1 MTDRQRVMITA
12 GASGIGASIARA
24 FVDAGARVSIIDVDG
39 DAVRAGVAADGRLHG
54 VAGDVSDE
62 GVIDAWF
69 DEVSAS
75 WGGVDVLV
83 NNAGIAGPTALVEDV
98 SLADWQRTLAIG
110 LDSHFLCSRRA
121 APLMKAQRSGS
132 IICISSTA
140 GLYGYGMRTPYAAAK
155 WAVIGLVKS
164 LAIEFGSDGVRAN
177 AICPGSVDGPRMRGV
192 IERQATATGSTAAE
206 VEADYLSGQS
216 ISRFVQPSEIADM
229 CVFLASS
236 AAAMVTGQAIAVD
249 GNTETFH
256 LS

>member
-1 MTDRQRVMITA
+1 MSERQRVMITA

-24 FVDAGARVSIIDVDG
+24 FADAGALVSIIDVDAA
-39 DAVRAGVAADGRLHG
+39 AVATAVADDQRLHG
-54 VAGDVSDE
+54 VAGDVSDQ

-69 DEVSAS
+69 DEVTAS

-83 NNAGIAGPTALVEDV
+83 NNAGIAGPTASVEDV
-98 SLADWQRTLAIG
+98 SLDEWQRTLAIG
-110 LDSHFLCSRRA
+110 LDSHFLCTRRA
-121 APLMKAQRSGS
+121 APLMKAAGSGS

-164 LAIEFGSDGVRAN
+164 LAIELGSYGVRAN

-192 IERQATATGSTAAE
+192 IERQAAATGSTAAE
-206 VEADYLSGQS
+206 IEADYLSGQS

-229 CVFLASS
+229 CLFLASP

>member
-1 MTDRQRVMITA
+1 MSSVQRVMVTA
-12 GASGIGASIARA
+12 GANGIGASIARSFA
-24 FVDAGARVSIIDVDG
+24 DAGALVSIIDVDA
-39 DAVRAGVAADGRLHG
+39 DAVQAAVAADDRLHG

-62 GVIDAWF
+62 SVISAWF
-69 DEVSAS
+69 DGRLDE

-98 SLADWQRTLAIG
+98 ALSEWQRTLAIG
-110 LDSHFLCSRRA
+110 LDSHFLCTREA
-121 APLMKAQRSGS
+121 VTIMKAQGSGS

-164 LAIEFGSDGVRAN
+164 LAIELGPYGVRAN

-192 IERQATATGSTAAE
+192 IERQAAATGSSASS

-229 CVFLASS
+229 CLFLASP